1 MSQCTVTIS
10 KPPCNVW
17 LHFIINVSFFS
28 FSEGG
33 CGDPGTPENGRK
45 LGVTYSVNSVVYFN
59 CDLGYELVGSP
70 DRKCLLNGTWTGTHP
85 VCKGVV

>member
-1 MSQCTVTIS
+1 MYNDLEAILYSALAFYCQCVF
-10 KPPCNVW
+10 P
-17 LHFIINVSFFS
+17 

-33 CGDPGTPENGRK
+33 CGDPGTPEHGRK

-70 DRKCLLNGTWTGTHP
+70 DRKCQLDGTWTGTQP
-85 VCKGVV
+85 ICKGVARRV